1 MHNSISVEVRQTVE
15 LKVAEPYP
23 SGGKKTTLTRF
34 HQVVPLLRNRNAP
47 NKISVLS
54 RCSTPRGCPGCQG
67 CSGLSPG
74 LSPGT
79 PADMRYAG
87 SSSDTIGFSPFKYL
101 LILLGF
107 SFGILFWDSLL
118 GFLIRS
124 LQQML
129 GYFSSTFLE
138 FLRFLRGYFWPSSEP
153 FIVFARILGI
163 PFPRILAFL
172 SSLILYKKIIGA
184 NSIPKILPNLW
195 DTRQITVRRYLEN
208 KKYSRFLTNPR
219 PGNS

>member
-1 MHNSISVEVRQTVE
+1 M
-15 LKVAEPYP
+15 
-23 SGGKKTTLTRF
+23 GTRF

-107 SFGILFWDSLL
+107 SFGILFWDFSFDLFNRFSDIFLRHSWNFCDSCEVISGLPVNLSSSSQGFL
-118 GFLIRS
+118 GFLS
-124 LQQML
+124 QGSWLF
-129 GYFSSTFLE
+129 Y
-138 FLRFLRGYFWPSSEP
+138 PP
-153 FIVFARILGI
+153 
-163 PFPRILAFL
+163 
-172 SSLILYKKIIGA
+172 
-184 NSIPKILPNLW
+184 
-195 DTRQITVRRYLEN
+195 
-208 KKYSRFLTNPR
+208 
-219 PGNS
+219 

>member
-1 MHNSISVEVRQTVE
+1 MLYTPRMPGMPGM
-15 LKVAEPYP
+15 LRAL
-23 SGGKKTTLTRF
+23 SGT
-34 HQVVPLLRNRNAP
+34 
-47 NKISVLS
+47 LS
-54 RCSTPRGCPGCQG
+54 R
-67 CSGLSPG
+67 
-74 LSPGT
+74 
-79 PADMRYAG
+79 
-87 SSSDTIGFSPFKYL
+87 DTGGYEICGIFFGHYWVFSFQ
-101 LILLGF
+101 IF
-107 SFGILFWDSLL
+107 VDSFGILFWDSLL

-219 PGNS
+219 PGNSWKQVVTWNDADSVRN